1 MEQRKVARVEKKE
14 EAEAAAKEQRTA
26 FDRCQPLCVCGST
39 PCPMAALK
47 LCATCGDIKQ
57 RLCIKAACVAA
68 RQLPRLTMREEAAPA
83 PALEAPVEQPALEAQ
98 AERVVPMITLDVPG
112 TAGEVQVLIPI
123 AQEPTAAQA
132 RPRRGAAKAADDPW
146 PTQMDM

>member
-1 MEQRKVARVEKKE
+1 
-14 EAEAAAKEQRTA
+14 
-26 FDRCQPLCVCGST
+26 
-39 PCPMAALK
+39 
-47 LCATCGDIKQ
+47 
-57 RLCIKAACVAA
+57 
-68 RQLPRLTMREEAAPA
+68 MREEAAPA

-146 PTQMDM
+146 PAQMGM